1 MWAKLAK
8 AVVALLPRDVKE
20 KVINGGKAILI
31 TIFFAP
37 VLILLVLFNPSSS
50 SEEPD
55 IYSVQLKQMGCG
67 QHDFYLDEVR
77 LYEHYL
83 TMFSNQNYT
92 MSDPDQIKERL
103 RNIYFEKSL
112 FGCAMRD
119 DGTILEILNQDY
131 KLPVKYNEDLLEDL
145 NQLRFKREKVLPPL
159 KMIAVRQNYSVLG
172 LDGVELETSSRA
184 TVLASLSGIVD
195 SIEYLDEEIELE
207 VECPPL
213 TEEEI
218 EAGEEEPEYC
228 SIFVPLGKTVKL
240 QHEFTTGITDDANY
254 KQETIYTSYSHMGNV
269 EVNVGQEINRGD
281 ILGKIEDDLMF
292 FRMKKE
298 DGTIMNP
305 EDYIYLYTKMSSET
319 KAELEGMD
327 IQLPLKTAYSV
338 SAGFGL
344 YDPFGDGGTMHY
356 GVDLA
361 GKRNDPIYSAT
372 TGKVIKVFY
381 DSIGG
386 NQLWIQ
392 SGNYTFVYAHM
403 NRKAIVDVGDTV
415 SIGTQVGYMGDTG
428 KVTGVHLHFEIR
440 DSSGTSLD
448 PSEILEF

>member
-1 MWAKLAK
+1 MLAEIAK
-8 AVVALLPRDVKE
+8 AAVALLPEDIKKKGAE
-20 KVINGGKAILI
+20 GIKAIVVSL
-31 TIFFAP
+31 FMLP
-37 VLILLVLFNPSSS
+37 ILLLFVLFNPSSS
-50 SEEPD
+50 SSEAD
-55 IYSVQLKQMGCG
+55 VYSTQLKAIGCG

-77 LYEHYL
+77 LYERYL
-83 TMFSNQNYT
+83 FEY
-92 MSDPDQIKERL
+92 SDLEISIENASEVKDRL
-103 RNIYFEKSL
+103 KKIYFDKSL
-112 FGCAMRD
+112 FGCSMRD
-119 DGTILEILNQDY
+119 DNTILEILNKDY
-131 KLPVKYNEDLLEDL
+131 KLPVKNNEALLEDL
-145 NQLRFKREKVLPPL
+145 NQLRFKREKVQPPL

-172 LDGVELETSSRA
+172 LDGIELETSSRA
-184 TVLASLSGIVD
+184 TVLASLSGTVEA
-195 SIEYLDEEIELE
+195 IEYLDEEIELE

-240 QHEFTTGITDDANY
+240 KHEFTTGITDDANY

-281 ILGKIEDDLMF
+281 SLGKIEDDLMF

-403 NRKAIVDVGDTV
+403 NRKAIVYVGDTV